1 MGREEDERRVRRELH
16 RMKRRKQERIRQLLT
31 LGLLC
36 ISALIVAAAVLVL
49 LRTLLL
55 HWLLSTSDAA
65 GGSPWLGLWWCPY
78 L

>member
-36 ISALIVAAAVLVL
+36 ISGLIVAAAVLVL
-49 LRTLLL
+49 AA
-55 HWLLSTSDAA
+55 DAVC
-65 GGSPWLGLWWCPY
+65 GGSRWIPRRFRSRIT
-78 L
+78 

>member
-49 LRTLLL
+49 LRTL
-55 HWLLSTSDAA
+55 
-65 GGSPWLGLWWCPY
+65 
-78 L
+78 